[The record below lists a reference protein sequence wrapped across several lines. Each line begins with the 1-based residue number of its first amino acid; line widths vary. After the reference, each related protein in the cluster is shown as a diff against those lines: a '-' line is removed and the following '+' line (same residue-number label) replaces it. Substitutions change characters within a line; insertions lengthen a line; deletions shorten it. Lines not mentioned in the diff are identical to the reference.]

1 MDIVIPLKRSIQN
14 EELRYTIR
22 SICKNMPHRKIWLA
36 GYSPKWL
43 YGIGY
48 IKVQVPYG
56 SKYKK
61 AAANILAACR
71 DPRVSDD
78 FLLFNDDF
86 FVMQPITDFQN
97 LHRGPLI
104 DHLKRLEK
112 DYAAKPYYEGM
123 KRTYDILRRMGF
135 ENPVNYG
142 LHIPMIINKK
152 KWLEAWEMQEE
163 YNPKR
168 LPLHLRTFYGNVF
181 QVGGEQIDDVKL
193 AKLTE
198 IPSGEEL
205 FLSSN
210 DNSFAI
216 GNIGDYVRS
225 KFYQPCKYESN
236 DKKPIVL
243 K

>member
-1 MDIVIPLKRSIQN
+1 MDIVIPLKRSIRN

-22 SICKNMPHRKIWLA
+22 SIVKNFPHDKIWLA

-48 IKVQVPYG
+48 IPVQVPYG
-56 SKYKK
+56 SKYRK
-61 AAANILAACR
+61 AAANILTACK

-78 FLLFNDDF
+78 FYLFNDDF
-86 FVMQPITDFQN
+86 FVMQPVTELRT

-104 DHLKRLEK
+104 NHLKRLEK
-112 DYAAKPYYEGM
+112 DYTAKPYYDGM

-135 ENPVNYG
+135 EEPLNYG
-142 LHIPMIINKK
+142 LHIPMKINKK
-152 KWLEAWEMQEE
+152 KWLEAWKMQEE

-168 LPLHLRTFYGNVF
+168 LPIHLRTFYGNVF
-181 QVGGEQIDDVKL
+181 HLKGEGIDDVKL

-210 DNSFAI
+210 DNSFAV

-225 KFYQPCKYESN
+225 RFPKACKYESA
-236 DKKPIVL
+236 
-243 K
+243 